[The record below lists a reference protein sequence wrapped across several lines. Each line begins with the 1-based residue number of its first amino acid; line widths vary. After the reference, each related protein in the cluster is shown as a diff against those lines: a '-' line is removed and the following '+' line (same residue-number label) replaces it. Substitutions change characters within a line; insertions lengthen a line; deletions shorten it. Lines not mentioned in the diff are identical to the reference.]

1 MHALVLAVAS
11 AVEAHAADSSGGP
24 TELLTRFGV
33 EWKSVIWQFISFA
46 ILAGLFYQFAIKPIL
61 AAVDERNARLAEGLK
76 NAAATVAQL
85 EKAKQDGAA
94 LLKQAQLDG
103 SKLIEEAR
111 RTAKELSDR
120 QQKEAIDR
128 SNDLIAKAQQ
138 AIELEHKRMM
148 QEARTEV
155 ARLVVATTQRVL
167 AKELSEA
174 ERTRYTT
181 AAARELVE
189 IKD

>member
-11 AVEAHAADSSGGP
+11 AVEAQAADSSGGP
-24 TELLTRFGV
+24 ADLLTRFGV

-148 QEARTEV
+148 QDARTEV

-174 ERTRYTT
+174 DRTRYTA

-189 IKD
+189 IKS